1 MKKLLGLIILLLPG
15 LFSVAQLKSPEEFLG
30 YKLGARYSPHFQ
42 VVNYFRHV
50 AEAVPSMVKLEQYGT
65 THEGRPLYLSYIGS
79 SGNISRLEDIRNNN
93 LALAGMS
100 KGSASTTAPAIVWLS
115 YNVHGNETSSSE
127 AAMRTLFELVNPSN
141 SDSKKW
147 LENTIVIIDP
157 CLNPDGRDRYV
168 NWYNSVVGNQPDP
181 NIFSREHLEPWPGGR
196 FNHYYFDLNRDWAWQ
211 SQIES
216 RQRMVKYN
224 QWLPHVHVDFH
235 EQGHNEPYYF
245 APAAE
250 PFHDV
255 ITPWQR
261 EFQTMIGKNH
271 AGYFDREG
279 WLYFTKERFDL
290 FYPSYGDTYPTYKGA
305 IGMTYEQGGGGRGG
319 SAVIIEDGDTL
330 TLEDRVDHHY
340 TTGISTIEV
349 VSENAK
355 RVVEEFKNYYD
366 KAINAPTGEFKSY
379 VVKYEEGDRITRLT
393 ELLDRNNIK
402 WSYTRGGNI
411 SGLNYITGK
420 NETFRSG
427 GRDIL
432 VNANQP
438 NSNLVRVLFEREPRL
453 SDSVTYDITAW
464 SIPYMFGLTT
474 WGSKSYLP
482 AGEGPVPIA
491 DERTSPKN
499 IYAYVVDWNGVASAK
514 FLAQILRQGV
524 KIRFSESSFEVDGK
538 QFGKGSVIVPKAGNS
553 KHAEQLKEIVR
564 LAAIEAKVGVTP
576 ISTGFVEKGF
586 DLGSDRVRVLRSPRI
601 GLLAGDEVSPLAMGE
616 TWHFFE
622 NELKYPVH
630 VIRVEDLQP
639 AVFKNL
645 DIVIMPDGNYSSL
658 NDKPFNEALKSWV
671 NSGGKIIAMENAAV
685 QLAKADYGFQLK
697 TKEDKKSAGDDKKK
711 VDYSLLKS
719 YDQRERDMVTS
730 FNPGS
735 IYSVEMDNSH
745 PLAYGYNNVYYTLKM
760 DDHIYEFIPDKGW
773 NVGVLKQNNH
783 VSGFA
788 GVKAK
793 ERLQD
798 GLLFGEAVLGRG
810 SVIIL
815 ADNPLFRNFWESGK
829 LLFCNAVFM
838 TGQ

>member
-1 MKKLLGLIILLLPG
+1 MKKLLAYIILLFQVLPG
-15 LFSVAQLKSPEEFLG
+15 IAQLKSPQEFLG
-30 YKLGARYSPHFQ
+30 YTLGSKYTPHYQ

-50 AEAVPSMVKLEQYGT
+50 AESVPSMVKLEQYGT
-65 THEGRPLYLSYIGS
+65 THEGRPLYISFIGS
-79 SGNISRLEDIRNNN
+79 AANVSKLEDIRKNN
-93 LALAGMS
+93 LALAGLQQ
-100 KGSASTTAPAIVWLS
+100 GSSSTAAPAIVWLS

-127 AAMRTLFELVNPSN
+127 AAMKTLYELVNPSN
-141 SDSKKW
+141 TQSGKW
-147 LENTIVIIDP
+147 LENTVVIIDP

-168 NWYNSVVGNQPDP
+168 NWYNSVVGNEPDP
-181 NIFSREHLEPWPGGR
+181 NLFSREHREPWPGGR

-271 AGYFDREG
+271 AGYFDKEG

-319 SAVIIEDGDTL
+319 TAVIIEDGDTL
-330 TLEDRVDHHY
+330 TLADRVEHHY
-340 TTGISTIEV
+340 TTGISTIET
-349 VSENAK
+349 VSKNAG
-355 RVVEEFKNYYD
+355 RVVEEFKKYYD
-366 KAINAPTGEFKSY
+366 KAVSSPSGEFKSY
-379 VVKYEEGDRITRLT
+379 VVKNVEGDRIKRLT
-393 ELLDRNNIK
+393 DLLDRNQIQ
-402 WSYTRGGNI
+402 WSYTRAGNI
-411 SGLNYITGK
+411 SGLNYLNGR
-420 NETFRSG
+420 NETFRSDG
-427 GRDIL
+427 KDIL

-438 NSNLVRVLFEREPRL
+438 NSNLIRVLFEREPRL

-464 SIPYMFGLTT
+464 GIPYMFGLTT
-474 WGSKSYLP
+474 WGTKSYLP
-482 AGEGPVPIA
+482 AGSSPSPVV
-491 DERTSPKN
+491 DEVSSSDN
-499 IYAYVVDWNGVASAK
+499 IYAYVVDWNGIASAK
-514 FLAQILRQGV
+514 FLAKILRQGIRV
-524 KIRFSESSFEVDGK
+524 RFSESSFEVGGRE
-538 QFGKGSVIVPKAGNS
+538 FGKGTLIVPKSGNS
-553 KHAEQLKEIVR
+553 RQVNQLGNIVKTAAAEANVR
-564 LAAIEAKVGVTP
+564 VTP
-576 ISTGFVEKGF
+576 VNTGFVEKGF
-586 DLGSDRVRVLRSPRI
+586 DLGSDRVGVLKSPRI
-601 GLLAGDEVSPLAMGE
+601 GLLAGNEVSPLAMGE

-622 NELKYPVH
+622 NELKFPVH

-639 AVFKNL
+639 AVLRNL

-658 NDKPFNEALKSWV
+658 NEKSFNDALKSWL

-685 QLAKADYGFQLK
+685 QLSKADYGFHLK
-697 TKEDKKSAGDDKKK
+697 SRDEKKSAEEDKKK
-711 VDYSLLKS
+711 VDYSVLKS
-719 YDQRERDMVTS
+719 YEQRERDMVTS

-735 IYSVEMDNSH
+735 IYRVEMDNTH
-745 PLAYGYNNVYYTLKM
+745 PLAYGYDKTYYTLKM
-760 DDHIYEFIPDKGW
+760 DDHIYEFITDNGW

-798 GLLFGEAVLGRG
+798 GLLFGEVMQGRG

-829 LLFCNAVFM
+829 LMFCNAVFM
-838 TGQ
+838 AGQ